1 MSDTK
6 VVLVVGLF
14 YRPVVTCSPPVG
26 VCADCDI
33 PLICGRPLCRLC
45 NTSDR
50 GVMPGLCVTL
60 PIVYSLCPAFQLCLT
75 TSNFHNRT
83 STKLYRTT
91 TGAVISHADLSA
103 RRPYPATS
111 LLNVCSAGWQRGGIA
126 LFLGLGYIVVVFLWK
141 SVVI

>member
-6 VVLVVGLF
+6 VVLVVGF
-14 YRPVVTCSPPVG
+14 RPVVTCSPPVG

-33 PLICGRPLCRLC
+33 PLICGRPLCRLR

-50 GVMPGLCVTL
+50 AVMPGLCVTIL
-60 PIVYSLCPAFQLCLT
+60 IVYSLFLAFQLCLT

-91 TGAVISHADLSA
+91 TGAVILHAYLCA

-126 LFLGLGYIVVVFLWK
+126 LFLGFGYIVVVFLWK
-141 SVVI
+141 GVVI